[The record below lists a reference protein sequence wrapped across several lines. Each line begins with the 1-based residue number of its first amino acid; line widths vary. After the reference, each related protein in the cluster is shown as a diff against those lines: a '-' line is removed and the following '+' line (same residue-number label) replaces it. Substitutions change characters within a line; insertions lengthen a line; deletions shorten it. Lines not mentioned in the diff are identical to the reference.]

1 MGIYQNGAV
10 EINPSTDETKVPRVQ
25 VRLMEESGDYSF
37 TISES
42 KFYLL
47 ERAILE
53 KNSFELIPK
62 ELIPKE
68 LIPKE
73 LIPKELIPKEL
84 IPKELIPIANEQE
97 ESGTDLGSLEVD

>member
-53 KNSFELIPK
+53 KNSFEP
-62 ELIPKE
+62 
-68 LIPKE
+68 
-73 LIPKELIPKEL
+73 